1 MPNLTKVPTLD
12 YKEQVQQLLKELI
25 KNIVTFLL
33 DLNINIYDP
42 ISNVAEK

>member
-1 MPNLTKVPTLD
+1 MPSLTKVPTLD